1 MHAYELV
8 GVTHW
13 ETEAGG
19 RAACGH
25 LTNVWCGPGCFP
37 SGVQHV
43 S

>member
-19 RAACGH
+19 QAAHGRV
-25 LTNVWCGPGCFP
+25 TNMWCDPGCSP